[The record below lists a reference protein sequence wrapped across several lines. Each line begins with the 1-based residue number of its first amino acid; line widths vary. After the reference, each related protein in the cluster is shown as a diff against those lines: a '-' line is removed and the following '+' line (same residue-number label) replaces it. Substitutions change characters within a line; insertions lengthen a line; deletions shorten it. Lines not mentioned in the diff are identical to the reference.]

1 MSLFNLPD
9 PVDDL
14 WKSVT
19 SVSSQGRRRGR
30 ASRGKLM
37 KRENFSK
44 GQQGVGNTLFLFVC
58 SFNDLI
64 FIEVI

>member
-1 MSLFNLPD
+1 MFYCTG

-14 WKSVT
+14 WSSVT

-37 KRENFSK
+37 KREDFSK
-44 GQQGVGNTLFLFVC
+44 GKPGVGKKH
-58 SFNDLI
+58 
-64 FIEVI
+64 